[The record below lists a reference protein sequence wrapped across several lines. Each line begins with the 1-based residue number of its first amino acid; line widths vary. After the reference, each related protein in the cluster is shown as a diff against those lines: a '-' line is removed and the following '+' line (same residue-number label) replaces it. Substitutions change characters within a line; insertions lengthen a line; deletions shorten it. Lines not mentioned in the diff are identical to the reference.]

1 MPINYTLTNN
11 AGGKFAISS
20 GKVVVAGSLTIGT
33 STIEITADDGNG
45 WTKKKSFDIPV
56 TAPTPG
62 GGGTQPPLSYTLL
75 DSLNS
80 IAGRTM
86 TANAVM
92 SVASPILS
100 DTGSIKIEAGGNS
113 QASMNTAGFSDGG
126 GDPAAWGLMAMLVD
140 LGDTAGQSFLNS
152 PRVAVVQGGTT
163 YQYAADTT
171 ITGAAPPVFTAH
183 HDRGYRWKTFK
194 ALRLRAGGVWGNAK
208 LSEAG
213 AGTREWRINPLYD
226 GSGVSGAHRGD
237 VIRVGPVIH
246 IPTPSKPTVVITLD
260 DVNPLQYALC
270 QELAAR
276 GMFATLMV
284 PLDRVAYGG
293 RLTVAQLLDIKAM
306 GHTIALDSGRQ
317 DESILRYPSV
327 TAAVN
332 GMLADKAAIV
342 AAGLAT
348 DNDLKLFCYSFGRHC
363 YEPRSTVV
371 AVTQAA
377 TSPNVNVGGSLAYGA
392 ALCAGVVVKGT
403 GLSPDPVVVEA
414 PDPSGAVVV
423 LSQPLPAGSYNLRFC
438 ANELGRTLV
447 CNGTTTIQ
455 ITDTLNGAGTGAAGL
470 FVGQLLRGNG
480 VPANTRVTA
489 VTGADTVTV
498 SNAVPATCVRG
509 SFFHDQGE
517 FFSGKL
523 PDALR
528 AAGFEMGRDVT
539 RYGGTFTGF
548 GLDPRHAM
556 QVPGFSMDVTT
567 SLLLSQVI
575 GNTQMAIDDGCD
587 TIGYLHASDT
597 NYSQTLMYQYLD
609 YLQARKN
616 AGEIEINNLHTWWTK
631 VKGRGAFV

>member
-1 MPINYTLTNN
+1 MASIRKAINRRMASYIG
-11 AGGKFAISS
+11 AG
-20 GKVVVAGSLTIGT
+20 VL
-33 STIEITADDGNG
+33 
-45 WTKKKSFDIPV
+45 
-56 TAPTPG
+56 PG
-62 GGGTQPPLSYTLL
+62 GGGVIQPPLNYTLL
-75 DSLNS
+75 DRFDS
-80 IAGRTM
+80 ISGRTM

-92 SVASPILS
+92 SVDSPILS
-100 DTGSIKIEAGGNS
+100 NKGSIKIDAGGNTQTS
-113 QASMNTAGFSDGG
+113 LNTANFNDGA
-126 GDPAAWGLMAMLVD
+126 GDPAGWGLMGYLVD
-140 LGDTAGQSFLNS
+140 LGDVAGQSFLNN
-152 PRVAVVQGGTT
+152 PRPSVIQGGTT

-171 ITGAAPPVFTAH
+171 ITGAAPGVFASH

-194 ALRLRAGGVWGNAK
+194 ASRLRAGAAWAGTK

-213 AGTREWRINPLYD
+213 AGVREWRINPLYD
-226 GSGVSGAHRGD
+226 SSGVSGAHRGD
-237 VIRVGPVIH
+237 VIKVGPVIH
-246 IPTPSKPTVVITLD
+246 MPTPSKPTVVITLD

-276 GMFATLMV
+276 GMSVTLMV
-284 PLDRVAYGG
+284 PLDRVAVGG
-293 RLTVAQLLDIKAM
+293 RLTIAQLLEIKAM

-327 TAAVN
+327 SAAVA
-332 GMLADKAAIV
+332 GMLADKAAV
-342 AAGLAT
+342 AATGIAT
-348 DNDLKLFCYSFGRHC
+348 DADLKLFCYSFGRHC
-363 YEPRSTVV
+363 YEPRSSVF

-377 TSPNVNVGGSLAYGA
+377 TSTSVNVGGSSAYGSS
-392 ALCAGVVVKGT
+392 LCAGVVVKGT

-414 PDPSGAVVV
+414 PDPSGGVVV

-455 ITDTLNGAGTGAAGL
+455 ISDTLNGAGTGAAGL
-470 FVGQLLRGNG
+470 FVGQLLRGSG

-498 SNAVPATCVRG
+498 SNAVPAACVRG

-528 AAGFEMGRDVT
+528 AAGFEMGRDVN

-567 SLLLSQVI
+567 TLLLSQVI

-609 YLQARKN
+609 YLQARRT
-616 AGEIEINNLHTWWTK
+616 AGEIEINNLHTWWAK
-631 VKGRGAFV
+631 VKTRGAFV

>member
-1 MPINYTLTNN
+1 MALSPSRIGALVG
-11 AGGKFAISS
+11 AGI
-20 GKVVVAGSLTIGT
+20 
-33 STIEITADDGNG
+33 
-45 WTKKKSFDIPV
+45 IPS
-56 TAPTPG
+56 PG
-62 GGGTQPPLSYTLL
+62 GGGGGGVIQPPITYTLL

-92 SVASPILS
+92 SVDTPILS
-100 DTGSIKIEAGGNS
+100 DKGSIKIDAGGNS
-113 QASMNTAGFSDGG
+113 QTSLNTVNFNDGG
-126 GDPAAWGLMAMLVD
+126 GDPAGWGLMGYLVD
-140 LGDTAGQSFLNS
+140 LGDVAGQSFLNN
-152 PRVAVVQGGTT
+152 PRPSVIQGGTT

-171 ITGAAPPVFTAH
+171 ITGAAPGVFASH

-194 ALRLRAGGVWGNAK
+194 ASRLRAGAAWAGAK

-213 AGTREWRINPLYD
+213 AGVREWRINPLYD
-226 GSGVSGAHRGD
+226 SSGVSGAHRGD
-237 VIRVGPVIH
+237 VIKVGPVIH
-246 IPTPSKPTVVITLD
+246 MPTPSKPTVVITLD

-276 GMFATLMV
+276 GMYVTLMV
-284 PLDRVAYGG
+284 PLDRVAIGG
-293 RLTVAQLLDIKAM
+293 RLTIAQLLEIKAM

-327 TAAVN
+327 SAAVA
-332 GMLADKAAIV
+332 GMLADKAAV
-342 AAGLAT
+342 AATGIAT
-348 DNDLKLFCYSFGRHC
+348 DADLKLFCYSFGRHC
-363 YEPRSTVV
+363 YEPRSIVF

-377 TSPNVNVGGSLAYGA
+377 TSTSVNVGGSSAYGSS
-392 ALCAGVVVKGT
+392 LCAGVVVKGT

-414 PDPSGAVVV
+414 PDPSGGVVV

-447 CNGTTTIQ
+447 CNGTTSIQ
-455 ITDTLNGAGTGAAGL
+455 ITDALNGAGTGAAGL

-498 SNAVPATCVRG
+498 SNAVPAACIRG

-528 AAGFEMGRDVT
+528 AAGFEMGRDVN

-567 SLLLSQVI
+567 TLLLSQVI

-609 YLQARKN
+609 YLQARRT
-616 AGEIEINNLHTWWTK
+616 AGEIEINNLHAWWAK
-631 VKGRGAFV
+631 VKTRGAFV